1 MATGYSVRLRR
12 NYAHPHGCLCCSL
25 SGSRRDLFHRPGGG
39 AREDSWESNSR
50 QTPAHRSN
58 LPWHDP
64 VPLWD
69 TGGGPL
75 MLHKIER
82 PALSDRL
89 FHISS
94 PFFNLYRR
102 LLARIRYRNHNRVR
116 VRARGMG
123 PVRPV
128 GNRIEVMVHCGYR
141 IMPYDTLNQRRS
153 SLSAASKW

>member
-1 MATGYSVRLRR
+1 
-12 NYAHPHGCLCCSL
+12 
-25 SGSRRDLFHRPGGG
+25 
-39 AREDSWESNSR
+39 
-50 QTPAHRSN
+50 
-58 LPWHDP
+58 
-64 VPLWD
+64 
-69 TGGGPL
+69 

-94 PFFNLYRR
+94 PFFNLYRH
-102 LLARIRYRNHNRVR
+102 LLARIRYKNHNACAC
-116 VRARGMG
+116 ARGGMG

-128 GNRIEVMVHCGYR
+128 GNRIEVIVHCGYR